1 MRGSVMAARFILSLA
16 AVVPASAAA
25 AWAQDAAP
33 PVQATAATTTAPA
46 TVASWAAAFTRPVIE
61 GEGVDAAGR
70 TLAYGHI
77 ELTLT
82 SGRLYP
88 IVAGGRVIG
97 AYFRGA
103 GRVGY
108 TSTDPHEAASYR
120 TNVKR
125 ASSYEVDAA
134 GAIGDVVKEFLLML
148 STGADELGAGAPWR
162 QGAVPPGAVEAFLE
176 HLDRFANDRGW
187 RWTQLMPQALVDPP
201 ARPVVVAEIVA
212 AKDDLAYV
220 LDPLRDGDETIAVL
234 EKSKSDEACFKNRRY
249 PETLSRQL
257 IDRGRLDPE
266 RRRSLLTAVDLT
278 LVNPDGL
285 RAELEVRETF
295 KALLPLRTIHVALW
309 SDVWGMRAWGASGI
323 CNPYEL
329 QSVTLA
335 NGAALPFHHSSGD
348 LVVELP
354 RTLAAG
360 ETVTLLFRVAGDI
373 LFRPANLSYW
383 RLGTSAWLPSP
394 HLSMQ
399 AFTYHAVVK
408 VKKPFVPFSCGRTVR
423 RWQEGELECAE
434 FTEDKPIQIPV
445 VLAGKYT
452 TYSEER
458 DGVMVR
464 VSSYVSPDEK
474 AKKKLANIIFGLL
487 QFYEVYVGDY
497 PFSELNLIEIES
509 LGWGQ
514 APAGVIFITRE
525 AFNPMEDIL
534 SRIYSEGV
542 NARLAHELA
551 HSWWGTVAMLGDPQH
566 HWMSESIAEYVSAFA
581 LSKVWKEQVLAKAAG
596 DWKGTSGFVKDKGS
610 LFMASELAG
619 DEGPEDRVA
628 LLYGKGP
635 IVLKALHKEL
645 GDQLFFTVIR
655 SYLKSFPFQPA
666 STKQFIALTSFVAKK
681 DYGPWFDRYLF
692 GTEWP
697 K

>member
-1 MRGSVMAARFILSLA
+1 MRHLAMNTALMLSLA
-16 AVVPASAAA
+16 AVAAPSTWAQEPAAA
-25 AWAQDAAP
+25 APTPAA
-33 PVQATAATTTAPA
+33 ATAKSADLTGF
-46 TVASWAAAFTRPVIE
+46 AAACAHPTTS
-61 GEGVDAAGR
+61 GGGVDAAGR
-70 TLAYGHI
+70 ALSFGHL
-77 ELTLT
+77 ELEVRT
-82 SGRLYP
+82 GRLYP
-88 IVAGGRVIG
+88 VYLADRLSG
-97 AYFRGA
+97 ALLLGDISVR
-103 GRVGY
+103 Y
-108 TSTDPHEAASYR
+108 TSTDPLEAASYR

-125 ASSYEVDAA
+125 ASGYEVDAKGTIA
-134 GAIGDVVKEFLLML
+134 DTAKEALIMMSGGAEEL
-148 STGADELGAGAPWR
+148 TGERSASEASSLPGGHAALAKHLERFEHDE
-162 QGAVPPGAVEAFLE
+162 
-176 HLDRFANDRGW
+176 GW
-187 RWTQLMPQALVDPP
+187 RWMQLIPQALVDPP

-212 AKDDLAYV
+212 AKDDLVFV
-220 LDPLRDGDETIAVL
+220 LDPLRDGDEYIAVL
-234 EKSKSDEACFKNRRY
+234 EKSESDEACFKNRRY
-249 PETLSRQL
+249 PETLSHQL

-285 RAELEVRETF
+285 RAELEVKETY
-295 KALLPLRTIHVALW
+295 KALAPLRSIHMSLW
-309 SDVWGMRAWGASGI
+309 SEVWGMRAWGVSGV
-323 CNPYEL
+323 CHPYEL
-329 QSVTLA
+329 QSVPLA

>member
-1 MRGSVMAARFILSLA
+1 MQRLALGSVLLLSMAT
-16 AVVPASAAA
+16 VVLTEVR
-25 AWAQDAAP
+25 AQEAAP
-33 PVQATAATTTAPA
+33 HPSVVETAPPPPA
-46 TVASWAAAFTRPVIE
+46 TVASWAAAFTVPAIA
-61 GEGVDAAGR
+61 GAGIDAAGR
-70 TLAYGHI
+70 TLSYGHL
-77 ELTLT
+77 ELAMT
-82 SGRLYP
+82 SGRLCP
-88 IVAGGRVIG
+88 VVVSERVVG
-97 AYFRGA
+97 AFF
-103 GRVGY
+103 VGTGKFAY

-120 TNVKR
+120 TNTKR
-125 ASSYEVDAA
+125 ASGYEVSPK
-134 GAIGDVVKEFLLML
+134 GAIGDTVKEFLLML
-148 STGADELGAGAPWR
+148 SSGAEEIGAGAAWR
-162 QGAVPPGAVEAFLE
+162 DGTAPPDVREAFQK
-176 HLDRFANDRGW
+176 HRDRFANDRGW

-201 ARPVVVAEIVA
+201 ARPIVIAEIVA
-212 AKDDLAYV
+212 GKDDLAWV
-220 LDPLRDGDETIAVL
+220 LDPLRDGDETLAVL
-234 EKSKSDEACFKNRRY
+234 EKSDSDEACFKDRRY
-249 PETLSRQL
+249 PETLSHQL
-257 IDRGRLDPE
+257 IDRSRLDPE

-295 KALLPLRTIHVALW
+295 KALLPLRTIHLALW
-309 SDVWGMRAWGASGI
+309 SEVWGMRAWGASGL

-329 QSVTLA
+329 QSVALA
-335 NGAALPFHHSSGD
+335 DGAALPFHHLNGD

-354 RTLAAG
+354 RALAAG
-360 ETVTLLFRVAGDI
+360 ETATLVFRIAGDV
-373 LFRPANLSYW
+373 LFRPANLSFW
-383 RLGTSAWLPSP
+383 ELGTASWLPTP

-434 FTEDKPIQIPV
+434 FNEDKPIQIPV

-458 DGVMVR
+458 DGITVR
-464 VSSYVSPDEK
+464 VSSYVSADAK
-474 AKKKLANIIFGLL
+474 AKKKLANILFGLL
-487 QFYEVYVGDY
+487 QFYKVYVGDY
-497 PFSELNLIEIES
+497 PFSELNLIEIED

-525 AFNPMEDIL
+525 AFNPMEDYL
-534 SRIYSEGV
+534 SRLYSEGI

-551 HSWWGTVAMLGDPQH
+551 HTWWGHVAMLGGGQH
-566 HWMSESIAEYVSAFA
+566 EWMSESIAEYVSAVG
-581 LSKVWKEQVLAKAAG
+581 LSRVWKEQVLDKAFG
-596 DWKGTSGFVKDKGS
+596 DWRGTSSFVKEKAT
-610 LFMASELAG
+610 LFTANDLAG
-619 DEGPEDRVA
+619 EMGPEDRVA

-635 IVLKALHKEL
+635 LVLRALHQEL
-645 GDQLFFTVIR
+645 GDQMFFTVIR